1 MKKITTL
8 LSLSFLLIIQA
19 CGPSTYI
26 TGSWK
31 KPEYVPGSKDY
42 KKLFIGVMAQDL
54 GFRDNLEKD
63 IAAAAQK
70 RGLQTSLSLDV
81 FPPQMTKS
89 QLPPKEDVQR
99 IIEKTGS
106 DVVMIV
112 AIKDIKDET
121 RYVPGTT
128 TYAPYGYG
136 GYYGYYG
143 GGMAYSYSPGYYTT
157 DRTIYLE
164 TNIYDLK
171 TDDLIWSA
179 QSQSVNPSDFRT
191 FSREFIYAVL
201 NQLKKDG
208 MLRPTPEDVKQPK

>member
-1 MKKITTL
+1 MKKFILVISTL
-8 LSLSFLLIIQA
+8 CLFVA

-31 KPEYVPGSKDY
+31 KPDYDRASKNY
-42 KKLFIGVMAQDL
+42 KKLFVAVLSQDL

-70 RGLQTSLSLDV
+70 RGLQTALSLDV

-89 QLPPKEDVQR
+89 QLPPKEDVHR
-99 IIEKTGS
+99 ILEKTGS

-121 RYVPGTT
+121 RYVPGTA
-128 TYAPYGYG
+128 TYSPYGYG
-136 GYYGYYG
+136 GYYGHYG
-143 GGMAYSYSPGYYTT
+143 AGMAYSYSPGYYTT
-157 DRTIYLE
+157 DRTIFLE
-164 TNIYDLK
+164 TNLYDLA

-179 QSQSVNPSDFRT
+179 QSQTTNPTDFAT
-191 FSREFIYAVL
+191 FSREYIYAVL
-201 NQLKKDG
+201 AQLKKDG
-208 MLRPTPEDVKQPK
+208 MLKPSPEDASKK